1 MTTQPPA
8 RPGDPVSAVDTPSLV
23 IDLDAFERNL
33 DAMAAYAKASGVRL
47 RPHAKTHKSVDVAL
61 AQGSRGAVGQCCQ
74 KVSEAEVLV
83 NGGIGDVLVSNEV
96 VGESKVRRLA
106 ELAARATVSVC
117 ADDVDQVKAY
127 AAAAR
132 RAGSALHVLV
142 EIDAGAG
149 RCGVA
154 AGEAAAVLARQIMDE
169 DGLSFGG
176 LQAYHGGAQHLRTP
190 AERAAAIAMS
200 GERVRRTLDAFDK
213 AGINCPLVTGAGTGT
228 FYEEAGSGL
237 WGELQ
242 AGSYCFMDADYARNQ
257 PAEGSNL
264 PRFEHALLIATTVMS
279 VAVQQQCVIDA
290 GHKTAAIDSGL
301 PVVWGADGLTYAAA
315 NDEHGVVTVGH
326 GAKQPQLG
334 SRLWL
339 VPGHIDPTVNLHD
352 WYVGV
357 RGGLVD
363 GVVEAVWPVSARGCV
378 F

>member
-1 MTTQPPA
+1 
-8 RPGDPVSAVDTPSLV
+8 
-23 IDLDAFERNL
+23 
-33 DAMAAYAKASGVRL
+33 
-47 RPHAKTHKSVDVAL
+47 
-61 AQGSRGAVGQCCQ
+61 VGQCCQ

-83 NGGIGDVLVSNEV
+83 DGGIGDVLVSNEV

-106 ELAARATVSVC
+106 ELATRATVSVC

-190 AERAAAIAMS
+190 AERASAVVSAA
-200 GERVRRTLDAFDK
+200 ERVRRTLDAFDK
-213 AGINCPLVTGAGTGT
+213 AGINCPVVTGAGTGT

-279 VAVQQQCVIDA
+279 VAVPQQCVIDA

-315 NDEHGVVTVGH
+315 NDEHGVIRVSAGP
-326 GAKQPQLG
+326 QPILG
-334 SRLWL
+334 EGIWL

>member
-1 MTTQPPA
+1 MSTRKPA
-8 RPGDPVSAVDTPSLV
+8 RLGAPVMSIDTPALV

-33 DAMAAYAKASGVRL
+33 DAMAAYAKAAGVRL
-47 RPHAKTHKSVDVAL
+47 RPHAKTHKSPDVAL
-61 AQGSRGAVGQCCQ
+61 AQAARGAVGQCCQ

-83 NGGIGDVLVSNEV
+83 YGGIGDVLVSNEV
-96 VGESKVRRLA
+96 VGDAKLRRLA
-106 ELAARATVSVC
+106 DLATRARISVC
-117 ADDVDQVKAY
+117 ADDAAQVKAY
-127 AAAAR
+127 GAAAR
-132 RAGSALHVLV
+132 AAGAVINVLV

-154 AGEAAAVLARQIMDE
+154 AGQNAADLALAIAADE
-169 DGLSFGG
+169 GLAFGG

-190 AERAAAIAMS
+190 QERHAAIAMS
-200 GERVRRTLDAFDK
+200 SGRVRDTLAAFAR
-213 AGINCPLVTGAGTGT
+213 AGLACPVVTGAGTGT
-228 FYEEAGSGL
+228 FYEEAASGL

-257 PAEGSNL
+257 PGEGSNL
-264 PRFEHALLIATTVMS
+264 PRFEHALFIATTVMS
-279 VAVQQQCVIDA
+279 VAVPGQCVIDA

-315 NDEHGVVTVGH
+315 NDEHGVVTVSQ
-326 GAKQPQLG
+326 GATQPPLG

-357 RGGLVD
+357 RGGLED
-363 GVVEAVWPVSARGCV
+363 GVVEAVWPIAARGCV